1 MDKAQLFKR
10 LFTITMDELSVF
22 TNFDETVSVAMLKLD
37 LAARTRHII
46 HAVQL
51 EDMWQSLD
59 EESNLNKLYLS
70 MRLSPMTLCSVLHF
84 EEDMNCLE
92 WRLVMPKYDD
102 IDADDKPTC
111 FGEYLEA
118 IDRVEII
125 DIDDYDIEEVCSF
138 IDQAYDFT
146 PHRNHPRPWQSSL

>member
-1 MDKAQLFKR
+1 MQLQ
-10 LFTITMDELSVF
+10 M
-22 TNFDETVSVAMLKLD
+22 ETCD
-37 LAARTRHII
+37 
-46 HAVQL
+46 
-51 EDMWQSLD
+51 LD
-59 EESNLNKLYLS
+59 ECDFLETKFVEY
-70 MRLSPMTLCSVLHF
+70 P
-84 EEDMNCLE
+84 DMQSYN
-92 WRLVMPKYDD
+92 DD